1 MAYQFSGGGG
11 SFFSFA
17 AHGDY
22 LLFVYLVMIDD
33 SAQLKCKILPNH
45 EAEHIPPG

>member
-17 AHGDY
+17 AHGDS
-22 LLFVYLVMIDD
+22 LLFVYLVSMIDD
-33 SAQLKCKILPNH
+33 SAQLKCQLLMDL
-45 EAEHIPPG
+45 